1 MFFEE
6 LRENSKPGKN
16 DFAAKSSRPH
26 HHDNDDA
33 RGNVRVFV
41 TERVTRWLAGWLYFP
56 SWQEYLGNEQWK
68 EKT

>member
-41 TERVTRWLAGWLYFP
+41 TERVTR
-56 SWQEYLGNEQWK
+56 
-68 EKT
+68 